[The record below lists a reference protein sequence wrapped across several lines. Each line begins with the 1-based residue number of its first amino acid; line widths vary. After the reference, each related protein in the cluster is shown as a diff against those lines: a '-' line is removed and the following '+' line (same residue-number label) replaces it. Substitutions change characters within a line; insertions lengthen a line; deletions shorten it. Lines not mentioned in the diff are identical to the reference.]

1 MKQKNILL
9 VVTIILLILQNIAV
23 GQTVKIKVKG
33 GKSFCGFSL
42 KKGYYFK
49 GQPQEYITRQA
60 QIGDNSGIADV
71 VEEIKSQL
79 GFDVPINVYIAKDED
94 NCFATIGEQGIRLII
109 ADQLF
114 LNKVNK
120 ISGTQWAAI
129 SIIAHEIGHHIAG
142 FTRRESQL
150 DSELDA
156 DYWSGYVL
164 QKLGASKEASVKCI
178 MRFGTEQDTNSHPNK
193 YNRAATIR
201 QGWDDA
207 VKGSYDN
214 DRCESCN

>member
-1 MKQKNILL
+1 MKIKKIITLFTILL
-9 VVTIILLILQNIAV
+9 FVIQTAV
-23 GQTVKIKVKG
+23 FSQTVRIKVKG

-42 KKGYYFK
+42 KRGYYYK
-49 GQPQEYITRQA
+49 GQPQEYITKQA
-60 QIGDNSGIADV
+60 EIGDNSGIADV
-71 VEEIKSQL
+71 VDEIKKQL
-79 GFDVPINVYIAKDED
+79 GFDVAINVYIAKDED
-94 NCFATIGEQGIRLII
+94 NCFASIGERGVRLII

-142 FTRRESQL
+142 FTRRASQL

-193 YNRAATIR
+193 YTRASTIK